1 MYICSQTHFH
11 FCVKVA
17 KHPQSCPLPSLI
29 SLSLSLLSLLS
40 LHIVLFP
47 SWPPSLFLSDCLST
61 PRWWYTILTQ
71 PMERPKTSIH
81 SPSPYHIPSHGIGH
95 LLLMLHLQLRDPS
108 CILPLSSSH
117 LPSSLPHASPSSLP
131 LRCITPLTLAVYTPL
146 LGSPITW
153 KGKVGLGIG
162 GRAFLYCPFY

>member
-29 SLSLSLLSLLS
+29 SLSLSLLAKFTFSSHCVISFLASLS
-40 LHIVLFP
+40 LPFR
-47 SWPPSLFLSDCLST
+47 LSV
-61 PRWWYTILTQ
+61 YTTLVVHHTHTANGR
-71 PMERPKTSIH
+71 RPKTSIH

-131 LRCITPLTLAVYTPL
+131 LPLYHSLNSGSLHTLII
-146 LGSPITW
+146 GSPITW
-153 KGKVGLGIG
+153 KGE
-162 GRAFLYCPFY
+162 GRSLE